1 MEAGTIPACVM
12 SQINPF
18 TGAIIQ
24 GALVPP
30 RQSAEKDRQIRR
42 VQNLT
47 KNSALQGDQLEH
59 QVESA
64 DAPHAVNDGQEHT
77 YNPQRRPPRQHT
89 PQKPD
94 DEEGPPAHVDLTA

>member
-1 MEAGTIPACVM
+1 M

-24 GALVPP
+24 GSLVPP

-42 VQNLT
+42 GQNLT

-64 DAPHAVNDGQEHT
+64 DAPHAVNDGQDHT
-77 YNPQRRPPRQHT
+77 YHPNRRPPRPHT
-89 PQKPD
+89 PPKPN
-94 DEEGPPAHVDLTA
+94 DEQEPPAHVDVTA

>member
-1 MEAGTIPACVM
+1 M

-24 GALVPP
+24 GMQVPP

-42 VQNLT
+42 VQNLS

-64 DAPHAVNDGQEHT
+64 DAPHPVDDGQEHT
-77 YNPQRRPPRQHT
+77 YNPQRRSAP
-89 PQKPD
+89 PQKANPQ
-94 DEEGPPAHVDLTA
+94 DEDEDGSTPRVDVTA